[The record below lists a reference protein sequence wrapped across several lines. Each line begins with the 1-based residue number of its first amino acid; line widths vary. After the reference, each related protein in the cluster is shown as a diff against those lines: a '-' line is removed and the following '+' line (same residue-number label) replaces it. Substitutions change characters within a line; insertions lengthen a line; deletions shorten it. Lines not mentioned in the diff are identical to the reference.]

1 MSESLWEK
9 KNNISFPSY
18 LNFCAFDESK
28 NFETCDVILDM
39 TDCTLEA
46 TLLIVSIKMKW
57 AA

>member
-18 LNFCAFDESK
+18 LNFCAFDKSK

-46 TLLIVSIKMKW
+46 TLLIVSIKMK
-57 AA
+57 